1 MEVLYPSQEWC
12 DEWKRA
18 INANP
23 SIKQLGQKWG
33 VGFNGNLLFEIQAGD
48 GLENTT
54 YVFMQ
59 AAAGQCTECTIVQDA
74 VGSDYGFYVT
84 GKYADFKEVVKGNKG
99 FMEGVVKG
107 VFKIKGDTLRLM
119 RNAKFVRAVA
129 DSISSVDARYLG
141 E

>member
-1 MEVLYPSQEWC
+1 MAVLYPSQEWC
-12 DEWKRA
+12 DEWKSA

-23 SIKQLGQKWG
+23 LIKELGRKWG

-54 YVFMQ
+54 YVFME
-59 AAAGQCTECTIVQDA
+59 AAAGQCTECTIVQDVA
-74 VGSDYGFYVT
+74 GSDYGFYVT
-84 GKYADFKEVVKGNKG
+84 GKYVDFKEVVKGNKG